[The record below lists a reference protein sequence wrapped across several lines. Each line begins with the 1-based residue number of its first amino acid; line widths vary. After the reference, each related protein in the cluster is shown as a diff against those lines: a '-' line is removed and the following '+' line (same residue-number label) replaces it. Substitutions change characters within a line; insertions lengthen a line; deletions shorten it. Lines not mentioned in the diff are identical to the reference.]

1 MWVKQC
7 HKPPISEW
15 FIHVYRIYENGEIDG
30 IYMGWFMALIS
41 PQLPGLVNV
50 YSLWTWKWPSR
61 NSGFSMVFPLNMVIC
76 HSYGNVYQRVNL
88 HFPMVFLWVSHS
100 FSSCSSSAE
109 SLNRWAFLAGYLPA
123 PWAPNVRSGLQKPTR
138 DVKSSCFIRKMMTLL
153 YCMLYIYIYTVY
165 YIYIYRYFEYTI
177 WYNNFQLGHLASGP
191 KNYPRVNIHRFWQT
205 HRSVNVIIP
214 YPWQATGSTT
224 WIN

>member
-61 NSGFSMVFPLNMVIC
+61 NSGFSMIFPLNMVIC
-76 HSYGNVYQRVNL
+76 HSYGTVYQRVNL

-109 SLNRWAFLAGYLPA
+109 SLGFPGRVSSGSVGSERSVWASKTDKRCQEQLFHQENDDLTVLHAIYI
-123 PWAPNVRSGLQKPTR
+123 QY
-138 DVKSSCFIRKMMTLL
+138 II
-153 YCMLYIYIYTVY
+153 YIYIDLSS
-165 YIYIYRYFEYTI
+165 IRFGTI
-177 WYNNFQLGHLASGP
+177 TFS
-191 KNYPRVNIHRFWQT
+191 
-205 HRSVNVIIP
+205 
-214 YPWQATGSTT
+214 
-224 WIN
+224 